1 MDQVSVESGLSD
13 LHLPFIRYY
22 PSIDSTN
29 DEAWRWVERG
39 APHAALVIADKQT
52 AGRGRRKRRWVT
64 IPHSGLAFSL
74 VLRNISS
81 EPVSLN
87 RLTGLGALATCQA
100 LANLYSL
107 PAMVKWPNDI
117 LLEQRKAG
125 GVLVESRW
133 NGDELSAVVIG
144 IGINIAPESISPQ
157 HLPAAELTIP
167 AACVEGIL
175 GRAVDRL
182 ELLHGILQEFFR
194 WLPRLASL
202 EFIRTWESCLAYR
215 GQWVELTRGVERPT
229 DVHSQARPLVTMG
242 KVVGLNQDGS
252 LRLLTGSGE
261 LESAQAG
268 EIHLRPVLPP
278 PG

>member
-22 PSIDSTN
+22 PIVDSTN

-39 APHAALVIADKQT
+39 APHAALVIADEQT
-52 AGRGRRKRRWVT
+52 AGRGRLKRRWVT
-64 IPHSGLAFSL
+64 IPHAGLAFSL

-81 EPVSLN
+81 EPMSLN
-87 RLTGLGALATCQA
+87 RLTGLGALSTCQA

-125 GVLVESRW
+125 GVLVEARW

-157 HLPAAELTIP
+157 HLPAARLTIP
-167 AACVEGIL
+167 AACVEDVL

-202 EFIRTWESCLAYR
+202 EFIHTWESCLAYR
-215 GQWVELTRGVERPT
+215 GQWVEFTRGVELST
-229 DVHSQARPLVTMG
+229 DVHSQARPLATTG

-268 EIHLRPVLPP
+268 EIHLRPVPPP